1 MKVKLVKL
9 IDITN
14 EGKDSPNRKLG
25 SDKNTKKKEED
36 VAFIVANS
44 ICPRIR
50 KNPVSGRTC
59 LIVVR
64 ERDGVSG
71 NSGLEDSWK
80 SSFSVLGNCAKCV
93 DSYKL
98 CNLSCI
104 SCGLY
109 ALPLFIKVIQGW
121 DPLQNPSHGL
131 ELVSEWKAL
140 LQEEL
145 DSVDMWDVLTPY
157 TQLVSE
163 VQDPEPKLWFLESWK
178 KLLPASVLATI
189 LDNIVMPK
197 LSSAVDTWEPH
208 RETIPIH
215 TWVHPWLTSI
225 GALLVLQ
232 EFQVNPESKNVDKFC
247 WVMNWASVIPIHL
260 MVGMMEKFFKLKPGR
275 MHNGHQIYGFG
286 NVGTTI
292 DFLNQ
297 KVYAQHEDTWSLESL
312 QGLLELHNKSLSKRC

>member
-14 EGKDSPNRKLG
+14 EGMDSPNRKLG

-36 VAFIVANS
+36 VAFIAANS

-80 SSFSVLGNCAKCV
+80 M
-93 DSYKL
+93 
-98 CNLSCI
+98 
-104 SCGLY
+104 
-109 ALPLFIKVIQGW
+109 IQGW

-163 VQDPEPKLWFLESWK
+163 VQDPESMLWFLESWK

-208 RETIPIH
+208 RETIH
-215 TWVHPWLTSI
+215 TW
-225 GALLVLQ
+225 LVLQ

>member
-1 MKVKLVKL
+1 
-9 IDITN
+9 
-14 EGKDSPNRKLG
+14 
-25 SDKNTKKKEED
+25 
-36 VAFIVANS
+36 
-44 ICPRIR
+44 
-50 KNPVSGRTC
+50 RTC

-93 DSYKL
+93 DNYKL

-104 SCGLY
+104 ACGLY

-163 VQDPEPKLWFLESWK
+163 VVLIAIRKSCINTWQVQDPEPMLWFLESWK

-225 GALLVLQ
+225 GALVGGLFDSASWEQLMLRFIVPKLQLVLQ
-232 EFQVNPESKNVDKFC
+232 EFQVNSESKNVDKFC

-260 MVGMMEKFFKLKPGR
+260 MVGMMDKFFKLKPGR